1 MSSDALPIGT
11 AAFAAA
17 LEALPLS
24 TLHLKAAELRNSL
37 AHLEYSNAQLEP
49 YARPPTGQE
58 PDIVCVE
65 AIAENSIVMERMRE
79 RLALLRQEA
88 EKRGVGW
95 GEFVGEDEI
104 DLLGGENAE
113 SGAGRT
119 AATGHSP
126 EELTARESEDLRT
139 LQGLLARRESGSTE
153 RLSDDSTRA
162 HSAWTDGTFQTGRI
176 TNGVLAMDDD
186 NDITSVQGA
195 IQSAGNNT
203 TGTATN
209 GTNGA
214 NEADGAGG
222 ANTARGG
229 TLSDEELRR
238 RLEERLTT
246 EDDGSLYL

>member
-49 YARPPTGQE
+49 FAHPPPGQE
-58 PDIVCVE
+58 PDVVCVE
-65 AIAENSIVMERMRE
+65 AIAENVIVMDRMRE

-95 GEFVGEDEI
+95 GEFVGDDGI
-104 DLLGGENAE
+104 DLLGGETGE
-113 SGAGRT
+113 SGYGRA
-119 AATGHSP
+119 AATGSS
-126 EELTARESEDLRT
+126 EELTTQEGEDLRN
-139 LQGLLARRESGSTE
+139 LQGVPARRESSSRERPSDEST
-153 RLSDDSTRA
+153 A

-176 TNGVLAMDDD
+176 TNGILAMD
-186 NDITSVQGA
+186 NGITSVQGA
-195 IQSAGNNT
+195 IQSSGNNT
-203 TGTATN
+203 TSIATN

-214 NEADGAGG
+214 SGEDGHDG

-246 EDDGSLYL
+246 EDDGSLHL

>member
-65 AIAENSIVMERMRE
+65 AIAENAIVMERIRE

-88 EKRGVGW
+88 EKRGLGW

-104 DLLGGENAE
+104 DLLSGENGE
-113 SGAGRT
+113 SGAGRA
-119 AATGHSP
+119 AATGSSP
-126 EELTARESEDLRT
+126 EELTARESEELRT
-139 LQGLLARRESGSTE
+139 LQGMLARRENSSTE
-153 RLSDDSTRA
+153 RTSDDSTRA

-186 NDITSVQGA
+186 ITSVQGA
-195 IQSAGNNT
+195 IQSAGTNT

-209 GTNGA
+209 GTNGTNGA
-214 NEADGAGG
+214 EGADGA
-222 ANTARGG
+222 NTGRGG

>member
-11 AAFAAA
+11 AAFSAA

-49 YARPPTGQE
+49 FAHPPAGQE
-58 PDIVCVE
+58 PDAVCVE
-65 AIAENSIVMERMRE
+65 AIAENTIVMERMRE

-95 GEFVGEDEI
+95 GEFVGEDGI
-104 DLLGGENAE
+104 DVGGETGGSGDGQMAEQTEPNARPD
-113 SGAGRT
+113 S
-119 AATGHSP
+119 
-126 EELTARESEDLRT
+126 D
-139 LQGLLARRESGSTE
+139 STE
-153 RLSDDSTRA
+153 HPSDAPTTT

-176 TNGVLAMDDD
+176 TNGVLAMDED
-186 NDITSVQGA
+186 NEDITSVRGA
-195 IQSAGNNT
+195 MRSAGNDT
-203 TGTATN
+203 TGTTTN
-209 GTNGA
+209 GVNGA
-214 NEADGAGG
+214 SST
-222 ANTARGG
+222 NTARGG

>member
-1 MSSDALPIGT
+1 MSSDTLPIST

-37 AHLEYSNAQLEP
+37 AHLEYSNAQMEP
-49 YARPPTGQE
+49 FAHPPPGQE
-58 PDIVCVE
+58 PDIDCVE
-65 AIAENSIVMERMRE
+65 GIEENIVVMGRMRE

-104 DLLGGENAE
+104 DLLGGGTGG
-113 SGAGRT
+113 SVAGRT
-119 AATGHSP
+119 GATDP
-126 EELTARESEDLRT
+126 PEEELTAQESEDLRI
-139 LQGLLARRESGSTE
+139 LQGLNARRESGSTE
-153 RLSDDSTRA
+153 RLSDESTRA

-176 TNGVLAMDDD
+176 TNGALAMD
-186 NDITSVQGA
+186 NDITSVQGV
-195 IQSAGNNT
+195 IQSSGNNT

-209 GTNGA
+209 GVNG
-214 NEADGAGG
+214 EDDT
-222 ANTARGG
+222 NTARGG

-246 EDDGSLYL
+246 EDDGSLHL

>member
-17 LEALPLS
+17 LEPLPLS
-24 TLHLKAAELRNSL
+24 TLHLKAAELRNSI

-49 YARPPTGQE
+49 YARPPPGQE
-58 PDIVCVE
+58 PDTVCVE
-65 AIAENSIVMERMRE
+65 SIAENIVVMGRMRE

-104 DLLGGENAE
+104 DVSGRETGE
-113 SGAGRT
+113 SGDGRT
-119 AATGHSP
+119 TEEREDARTTQGSNARP
-126 EELTARESEDLRT
+126 EN
-139 LQGLLARRESGSTE
+139 GSTD
-153 RLSDDSTRA
+153 RPSDGPTTT

-176 TNGVLAMDDD
+176 TNGVIAMDD
-186 NDITSVQGA
+186 DITSVQGA
-195 IQSAGNNT
+195 MQSAGNNT
-203 TGTATN
+203 TGTASN
-209 GTNGA
+209 GVNGA
-214 NEADGAGG
+214 NGT
-222 ANTARGG
+222 NTARGG

>member
-17 LEALPLS
+17 LESLPLS

-58 PDIVCVE
+58 PDSVCVE
-65 AIAENSIVMERMRE
+65 AIAENAIVMERIRE

-88 EKRGVGW
+88 EKRGLGW

-104 DLLGGENAE
+104 DLLSGENRE

-119 AATGHSP
+119 GAATGSSV
-126 EELTARESEDLRT
+126 EELTERESEDLRT
-139 LQGLLARRESGSTE
+139 LQGMLARRESGSTE

-162 HSAWTDGTFQTGRI
+162 HSAWTDGTFQTGRV
-176 TNGVLAMDDD
+176 TNGVLEMD

-209 GTNGA
+209 GANGEEGTA
-214 NEADGAGG
+214 G
-222 ANTARGG
+222 ANTTRGG